1 MTKTGKVCIVVEV
14 RSHKEVSSEFE
25 VDFVSLDKI
34 LPHEE
39 IIPSELER
47 VKDSLKN
54 DGELRYPIV
63 VAKGY
68 YVLLDGHHRWSAL
81 LDMGYAKAPCILF
94 DYFNDKAIMVDT
106 WYPRVQINF
115 KDFID
120 ELKALTPEAN
130 FVSLQLSDALEAK
143 ATVDGRKYGVILTNG
158 LNYVGVEDDR
168 EHIMKLLR
176 SHFLKKMI
184 YYDSWQLATEE
195 ARNHN
200 HVAVLTHS
208 YSKAEI
214 IDAARKGIVFT
225 PKTTRHVI
233 PRRYPRINM
242 PLNEIPR

>member
-1 MTKTGKVCIVVEV
+1 MVEV
-14 RSHKEVSSEFE
+14 RSHKEISSKFE
-25 VDFVSLDKI
+25 IDFISLDKI

-39 IIPSELER
+39 IIPRELER

-81 LDMGYAKAPCILF
+81 LEMGYSQAPCILF

-106 WYPRVQINF
+106 WYPRVQI
-115 KDFID
+115 DFEIMI
-120 ELKALTPEAN
+120 EQLRSLTSEAN
-130 FVSLQLSDALEAK
+130 FVSLRLTDPLEAK

-158 LNYVGVEDDR
+158 IDYVGVEDDR

-176 SHFLKKMI
+176 SHFLREMV
-184 YYDSWQLATEE
+184 YYDSWELATEE
-195 ARNHN
+195 AKSHN
-200 HVAVLTHS
+200 HATVLTHS

-242 PLNEIPR
+242 PLGEIPK